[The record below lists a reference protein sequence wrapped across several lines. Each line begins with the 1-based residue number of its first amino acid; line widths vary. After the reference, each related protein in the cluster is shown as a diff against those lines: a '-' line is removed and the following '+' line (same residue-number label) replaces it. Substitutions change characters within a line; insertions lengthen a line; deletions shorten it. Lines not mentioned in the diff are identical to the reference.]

1 VRPQFVT
8 LTAKAQ
14 PPSPSIFSI
23 MPHQQPP
30 VQFIG
35 QHYKQHQ
42 PLAQEVKMLEITA
55 ICKTVGCSHEN
66 IPSIFISDVT
76 ATMCAGCETMIED
89 VTTKEITDGI
99 AETE

>member
-1 VRPQFVT
+1 
-8 LTAKAQ
+8 
-14 PPSPSIFSI
+14 
-23 MPHQQPP
+23 
-30 VQFIG
+30 
-35 QHYKQHQ
+35 
-42 PLAQEVKMLEITA
+42 MLEITA

-89 VTTKEITDGI
+89 ITTKEISDGI